1 MWNVNTVDT
10 MNVTNI
16 FGQERALCFI
26 LSRFYKKEDPDV
38 SRTKR
43 FFVFVFGRE
52 LTPHLQR
59 GICQVG
65 KRFVHVES
73 TWFDD
78 G

>member
-52 LTPHLQR
+52 LTPR
-59 GICQVG
+59 
-65 KRFVHVES
+65 
-73 TWFDD
+73 
-78 G
+78 